1 MKINNSRLRTLTEV
15 AIVSVILI
23 ILGAYT
29 WNYYDIAVFMD
40 WVRIAITT
48 SPLCIYIYAVKC
60 GYMPLA
66 PLTFIAF
73 AIASYNVLMLIYNL
87 VPPEVQLY
95 IFRLMIKLPLFIS
108 IYLVGYILHKREG
121 WKIAR
126 EWLIGIPVFIIIST
140 YQFDPLMVLTLL
152 LGAYALIDR
161 KYKLAGV
168 YWALSTAIKY
178 IPAILIPI
186 IAKDLKRKGKLKE
199 FFVPYLIVL
208 ATITLPFMIMDP
220 TAFIKNALGFHMFR
234 PPQMLSIFNVPY
246 LISRFDPIVGIT
258 LAQIWAPIVI
268 TIYAIM
274 IKYLDVD
281 TLSKDELF
289 KALFIVIGVFLLV
302 NKVVNPGYIMWVYPF
317 LIYWLNK
324 LNNKKLK
331 MLVLASILIAITVI
345 SLRYYVCAELG
356 KPIYIEE
363 DMAWYDSKSF
373 VEKSVSVYDELEE
386 NINID
391 QDLLRWF
398 YENYPLI
405 GALSITA
412 YNISFLYL
420 IAKVWKRK
428 NP

>member
-1 MKINNSRLRTLTEV
+1 
-15 AIVSVILI
+15 
-23 ILGAYT
+23 
-29 WNYYDIAVFMD
+29 
-40 WVRIAITT
+40 
-48 SPLCIYIYAVKC
+48 
-60 GYMPLA
+60 
-66 PLTFIAF
+66 
-73 AIASYNVLMLIYNL
+73 
-87 VPPEVQLY
+87 
-95 IFRLMIKLPLFIS
+95 
-108 IYLVGYILHKREG
+108 
-121 WKIAR
+121 
-126 EWLIGIPVFIIIST
+126 
-140 YQFDPLMVLTLL
+140 
-152 LGAYALIDR
+152 
-161 KYKLAGV
+161 
-168 YWALSTAIKY
+168 
-178 IPAILIPI
+178 
-186 IAKDLKRKGKLKE
+186 
-199 FFVPYLIVL
+199 
-208 ATITLPFMIMDP
+208 MDP
-220 TAFIKNALGFHMFR
+220 AAFIKNALGFHMLR
-234 PPQMLSIFNVPY
+234 PPQMLSVFNVPY

-258 LAQIWAPIVI
+258 LAQIWAPVVM

-281 TLSKDELF
+281 TLNKDELF
-289 KALFIVIGVFLLV
+289 KALFIVIGVFLLI

-331 MLVLASILIAITVI
+331 MFVLASILIVITVI
-345 SLRYYVCAELG
+345 SLRYYACAELG

-398 YENYPLI
+398 YENYPLV